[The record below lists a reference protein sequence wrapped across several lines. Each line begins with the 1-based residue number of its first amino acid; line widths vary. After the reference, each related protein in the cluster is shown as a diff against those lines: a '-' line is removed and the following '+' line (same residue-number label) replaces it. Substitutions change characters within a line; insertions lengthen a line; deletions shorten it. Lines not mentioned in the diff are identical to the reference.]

1 MIKRIVIPD
10 NEEREL
16 VLERWGEE
24 NSVILLRINEVAEN
38 GNEEVVAFYVDLGE
52 LKEALKQV

>member
-38 GNEEVVAFYVDLGE
+38 GNEEVVAFYVDLDE